1 LAINVPLSVLQEP
14 SFISLVRDTLSRH
27 AGFPGM
33 IFEVTESDAL
43 VDPDGVREVAT
54 QLKLHNVGLSIDDF
68 GEAHSSLAR
77 LRDLPCVELKLDRS
91 FVSGCAKDRAKHTI
105 CKATIELARGFG
117 VIVCAEGV
125 EDPEDPLALIA
136 LGCHTAQGFL
146 FGKAVDPVSFAK
158 MLIGRLSDSKQY
170 QLAGG
175 PR

>member
-1 LAINVPLSVLQEP
+1 
-14 SFISLVRDTLSRH
+14 
-27 AGFPGM
+27 M
-33 IFEVTESDAL
+33 IIEVTESDAM
-43 VDPDGVREVAT
+43 VDPDGVREVAA
-54 QLKLHNVGLSIDDF
+54 QLKLYNVGLSIDDF

-105 CKATIELARGFG
+105 CKATIELARGFD

-125 EDPEDPLALIA
+125 EDPEDLRALTD

-146 FGKAVDPVSFAK
+146 FGKAMAPATFVK
-158 MLIGRLSDSKQY
+158 MLSARLGDTKQN

-175 PR
+175 LR